1 MSSSLDPN
9 CSLCGQ
15 EIRWTDNPATGKMMP
30 IDADGTPH
38 VNTCPA
44 MNKAKQSNLDPS
56 PASKIA
62 QEAPQ
67 ASQEAQTP
75 KPQAP
80 APKEAIAPKAQS
92 KAFSALDIAEVAK
105 VTGIPRGFIML
116 MGEPGRERPFVL
128 GEGLLY
134 KGERKGYRSI
144 QIEIEQINDAK
155 GQPLGFKAKATL
167 WPKLKRED
175 YEVLKH
181 LPQDPATAKLVLE
194 ELSRPFIDY
203 GTATADN
210 IKMKTMLPYSRE
222 LAATRARNRVLRL
235 FTACGLTSVEELAEA
250 EVTEPE

>member
-1 MSSSLDPN
+1 MGTLDPTCN
-9 CSLCGQ
+9 FCGQ
-15 EIRWTDNPATGKMMP
+15 EIRWKEDKGGHFYPVNEDGEPHIPTCSGNPMRDKPKQAQ
-30 IDADGTPH
+30 IDA
-38 VNTCPA
+38 
-44 MNKAKQSNLDPS
+44 
-56 PASKIA
+56 AST
-62 QEAPQ
+62 PQ

-80 APKEAIAPKAQS
+80 APKEAIAPKTQG
-92 KAFSALDIAEVAK
+92 KAFSALDIAEVTK

-116 MGEPGRERPFVL
+116 MGEPGKERPFVL

-144 QIEIEQINDAK
+144 QIEIEQLGDAK

-210 IKMKTMLPYSRE
+210 VKMRTMLPYLRE
-222 LAATRARNRVLRL
+222 LASTRARNRVLRL
-235 FTACGLTSVEELAEA
+235 FTACGLTSVEELEEA
-250 EVTEPE
+250 EIVESE

>member
-1 MSSSLDPN
+1 MSKLDPN

-15 EIRWTDNPATGKMMP
+15 EIQWTDNPATGKMMP
-30 IDADGTPH
+30 IDADRTPH

-44 MNKAKQSNLDPS
+44 MNKGMQSKLDPS
-56 PASKIA
+56 PASKTA
-62 QEAPQ
+62 QEAPP
-67 ASQEAQTP
+67 SPVVSQTP
-75 KPQAP
+75 STP
-80 APKEAIAPKAQS
+80 ASAPKADIMPRTQ
-92 KAFSALDIAEVAK
+92 FSAIDIAEVSK

-116 MGEPGRERPFVL
+116 MGEAGRERPFVL

-144 QIEIEQINDAK
+144 QIEIEPIVVGDAK

-167 WPKLKRED
+167 WPTLKRDD

-210 IKMKTMLPYSRE
+210 VKMKTMMPYLRE
-222 LAATRARNRVLRL
+222 LASTRARNRVLRL

-250 EVTEPE
+250 EVVEPE